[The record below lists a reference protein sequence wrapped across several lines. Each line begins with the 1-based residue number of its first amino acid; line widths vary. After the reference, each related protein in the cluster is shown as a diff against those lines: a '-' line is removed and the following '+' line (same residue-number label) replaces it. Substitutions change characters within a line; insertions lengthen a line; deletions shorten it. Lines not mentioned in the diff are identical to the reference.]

1 MSDTILETIQLY
13 LSGDIDLDALERRI
27 ISLAWDDEFDDQ
39 ELVDR
44 IAVELIYI
52 KDGVSDESIFRT
64 RVAKILTQSQETT
77 AVPMK
82 AS

>member
-1 MSDTILETIQLY
+1 MSDTILETIRLY
-13 LSGDIDLDALERRI
+13 LIGDTDLDALERRI

-44 IAVELIYI
+44 IAAELVYI
-52 KDGVSDESIFRT
+52 KDGVSDESTFRT

-77 AVPMK
+77 AVPTK

>member
-44 IAVELIYI
+44 IAFKLIYI

-64 RVAKILTQSQETT
+64 RVAKILTQSQTTT
-77 AVPMK
+77 AVPTK
-82 AS
+82 IS

>member
-1 MSDTILETIQLY
+1 MSDTILETIRLY
-13 LSGDIDLDALERRI
+13 LIGDIDLDALERRI

-44 IAVELIYI
+44 IAAELVYI
-52 KDGVSDESIFRT
+52 KDGVSDESTFRT

-77 AVPMK
+77 AVPTK